1 MKNRILK
8 FELFKKGTPEQKPEK
23 QVEVAG
29 GMPKN
34 PKEKPFDQVKRA
46 KLAIIDKTEPDYSKV
61 RKTNEAASA
70 EAVKAAADK
79 LAALQQQKA
88 AAEQQIIT
96 AQTELT
102 KAQAEMASVGTTTTI
117 APPTTTPPPAANAVA
132 TTASTVPAAGA
143 TAAPAAT
150 TA

>member
-34 PKEKPFDQVKRA
+34 PKEKAFDQVKRA

-117 APPTTTPPPAANAVA
+117 APTTTPPPAANAVA

-143 TAAPAAT
+143 TAAPAAA